1 MANDVWNG
9 LTSGSSY
16 WDPEHMSFG
25 DNGEGKY
32 RRHVEQ
38 NDKYTQS
45 RNAFAAQKHFNT
57 GYGSPDHPQLHGG
70 HRTVEDFQN
79 DLDTGH
85 KILGGGGHPAL
96 RTNKQGHNIFDL
108 HADEVHRHHSAAL
121 EAGYAANSHIYMGRQ
136 ADAKRASEREA
147 YFANR
152 PSKVHDIWGENVE
165 KAKASTDNSFAQRS
179 AKSSNPWE
187 TKPDTSK
194 ELFPDSKPSPSP
206 AATPQKRGGLIGRLR
221 KK

>member
-1 MANDVWNG
+1 MAVDGIFNN
-9 LTSGSSY
+9 LTPGSSY

-25 DNGEGKY
+25 DNGASKY
-32 RRHVEQ
+32 QHHLAQ

-45 RNAFAAQKHFNT
+45 RNAFAAQQHFNT
-57 GYGSPDHPQLHGG
+57 GYGKPDHPQLHGG

-85 KILGGGGHPAL
+85 RILGGGGHPAL

-108 HADEVHRHHSAAL
+108 HPDEVSRHHSAAL
-121 EAGYAANSHIYMGRQ
+121 TAGYEANSHIYMGRQ
-136 ADAKRASEREA
+136 ADAKRAADREA
-147 YFANR
+147 YFAGK
-152 PSKVHDIWGENVE
+152 PKQSYDIWGDNATA
-165 KAKASTDNSFAQRS
+165 AKSSKDDSFTQRS
-179 AKSSNPWE
+179 EKYSNPWE

-194 ELFPDSKPSPSP
+194 VLFPDSKPE
-206 AATPQKRGGLIGRLR
+206 AAPQKRGGILGRLR